1 MDFFIHICL
10 FSKCNCIPLVTH
22 PEELSIAHLDDLQQK
37 YSKKIA
43 LYFLL
48 KIPYTTAL
56 IDELRAAK
64 KYPRRNTMY
73 VLNVSPLVPSI

>member
-10 FSKCNCIPLVTH
+10 FSKCNCIP
-22 PEELSIAHLDDLQQK
+22 EELSFAHLDDLQQK